1 MTNTKPD
8 DSTPEKKGTRPGRRR
23 RAFAPGSWVSVAAGP
38 LLIAAAGAGEGYL
51 IWSRG
56 QVSMIE
62 SGLIHGGAAIAI
74 AYFGLRS
81 RRQLGLMRSI
91 FSSVVA
97 FANGQRSVDAL
108 RVSED
113 FGPIGQTYNRILEE
127 RDEIARQELAASID
141 GSDEHIEQA
150 SGELQTALDGMWHG
164 LALFDPTGKAT
175 VLNGA
180 IRVQLGIE
188 RDPAIGT
195 PYSHLFSDADI
206 IKALDSIV
214 SKQNCQRTTF
224 EVRRGENEAETIL
237 RVSVKPAMRGGAL
250 VFVEDITQQHSAD
263 EARSNVV
270 AHTTHELRTPL
281 SNIRLY
287 VEEAL
292 DAPEGDEQV
301 RSRSLNVI
309 NQETRRLERM
319 VEDMLSASE
328 IESGSLKL
336 HIGDIRLDALFQEL
350 TEDYQASAS
359 DKGLVLSFDMP
370 PKLPI
375 IQGDRQ
381 KFAVAL
387 HNLIGNAIKYTPEGG
402 AVSVSVRE
410 EAGMLLVEV
419 ADTGIGVSEEESER
433 IFERFYRANDSRV
446 SDETGTGLGLTLA
459 REVARLHGGD
469 IVVESEPGSGSKFT
483 LTVPLPEKLSAAA

>member
-1 MTNTKPD
+1 MTNTKPEEPPKED
-8 DSTPEKKGTRPGRRR
+8 IRPPKGTRRS
-23 RAFAPGSWVSVAAGP
+23 FTTGSWVSVVFAP
-38 LLIAAAGAGEGYL
+38 LLVAAAGAGEVYL
-51 IWSRG
+51 IWSGG
-56 QVSMIE
+56 QVSIIE
-62 SGLIHGGAAIAI
+62 SALIHTGAVLTLS
-74 AYFGLRS
+74 YFGMRS
-81 RRQLGLMRSI
+81 RREHGLMRSVL
-91 FSSVVA
+91 SSVVA
-97 FANGQRSVDAL
+97 FSNGQRSVDAL

-113 FGPIGQTYNRILEE
+113 FGAIGQTYNRILEE

-141 GSDEHIEQA
+141 DDDEHIEQA
-150 SGELQTALDGMWHG
+150 SGELQAAIDGLWQG

-180 IRVQLGIE
+180 IRVQLGID
-188 RDPAIGT
+188 RDPALGT
-195 PYSHLFSDADI
+195 PFSHLFSDAAI
-206 IKALDSIV
+206 IDALDAIV
-214 SKQNCQRTTF
+214 NKRNRQRSTF
-224 EVRRGENEAETIL
+224 EVHRGENEAETIL

-250 VFVEDITQQHSAD
+250 VFVEDITQQHAAD
-263 EARSNVV
+263 EARTNMV

-292 DAPEGDEQV
+292 DAPEDDHKI

-336 HIGDIRLDALFQEL
+336 HVGDIRLDALFQEL
-350 TEDYQASAS
+350 TEDYQASAA
-359 DKGLVLSFDMP
+359 DRRLTLSFDMP
-370 PKLPI
+370 PKLPV

-381 KFAVAL
+381 KFSVAL
-387 HNLIGNAIKYTPEGG
+387 HNLIGNAIKYTQPGG

-410 EAGMLLVEV
+410 EMDMLLVEV
-419 ADTGIGVSEEESER
+419 ADTGIGVSEEEAER
-433 IFERFYRANDSRV
+433 IFERFYRANDPLV
-446 SDETGTGLGLTLA
+446 SEETGTGLGLTLA

-469 IVVESEPGSGSKFT
+469 IVIESELGSGSKFT

>member
-1 MTNTKPD
+1 M
-8 DSTPEKKGTRPGRRR
+8 
-23 RAFAPGSWVSVAAGP
+23 SVAGAP
-38 LLIAAAGAGEGYL
+38 LLVAAAGAGEGYL
-51 IWSRG
+51 IWSGG
-56 QVSMIE
+56 QVSITE
-62 SGLIHGGAAIAI
+62 SALIHAGAVFTL
-74 AYFGLRS
+74 AYFGLRA
-81 RRQLGLMRSI
+81 RRENGLVRSI
-91 FSSVVA
+91 LSSVVA

-127 RDEIARQELAASID
+127 RDEIARQELAASIEN
-141 GSDEHIEQA
+141 GDEPIEQA
-150 SGELQTALDGMWHG
+150 SGELQTAIDGLWHG

-188 RDPAIGT
+188 REPAIGT
-195 PYSHLFSDADI
+195 PYSHLFSDAAI
-206 IKALDSIV
+206 IKALDAILS
-214 SKQNCQRTTF
+214 SQNRQQNTF

-250 VFVEDITQQHSAD
+250 VFVEDITQQHAAD
-263 EARSNVV
+263 EARSNVI

-292 DAPEGDEQV
+292 DAPEGDQEI

-319 VEDMLSASE
+319 VEDMLSTSE

-336 HIGDIRLDALFQEL
+336 HVGDIRLDALFQEL
-350 TEDYQASAS
+350 TEDYQASAT
-359 DKGLVLSFDMP
+359 DKELTLSFDLP
-370 PKLPI
+370 PKLPV

-387 HNLIGNAIKYTPEGG
+387 HNLIGNAVKYTPAGG

-410 EAGMLLVEV
+410 ESDMLLIEV
-419 ADTGIGVSEEESER
+419 ADTGIGIGEDEVER
-433 IFERFYRANDSRV
+433 IFERFYRANDPLV

-469 IVVESEPGSGSKFT
+469 IVVESDPGNGSKFS

>member
-1 MTNTKPD
+1 
-8 DSTPEKKGTRPGRRR
+8 
-23 RAFAPGSWVSVAAGP
+23 VSVAGAP
-38 LLIAAAGAGEGYL
+38 LLVAAAGAGEGYL
-51 IWSRG
+51 IWSGG
-56 QVSMIE
+56 QVSITE
-62 SGLIHGGAAIAI
+62 SALIHAGAVFTLV
-74 AYFGLRS
+74 YFGMRS
-81 RRQLGLMRSI
+81 RREHGLIRSI
-91 FSSVVA
+91 LSSVVA

-127 RDEIARQELAASID
+127 RDEIARQELAASIEN
-141 GSDEHIEQA
+141 GDEPIEQA
-150 SGELQTALDGMWHG
+150 SGELQTAIDGMWHG

-195 PYSHLFSDADI
+195 PYSHLFSDEAI
-206 IKALDSIV
+206 IKALDSIL
-214 SKQNCQRTTF
+214 SNQKRQQNTF
-224 EVRRGENEAETIL
+224 EVRRGENEVETIL

-250 VFVEDITQQHSAD
+250 VFVEDITQQHAAD

-292 DAPEGDEQV
+292 DAPEGDQEI

-319 VEDMLSASE
+319 IEDMLSVSE

-336 HIGDIRLDALFQEL
+336 HVGDIRLDALFQEL
-350 TEDYQASAS
+350 TEDYQASAT
-359 DKGLVLSFDMP
+359 DKGMTLSFDLP
-370 PKLPI
+370 PKLPV

-381 KFAVAL
+381 KFEVAL
-387 HNLIGNAIKYTPEGG
+387 HNLIGNAIKYTPTGG

-410 EAGMLLVEV
+410 DADMLLIEV
-419 ADTGIGVSEEESER
+419 ADTGIGIGEDEIER
-433 IFERFYRANDSRV
+433 IFERFYRANDPLV

-469 IVVESEPGSGSKFT
+469 IVVESDPGNGSKFS

>member
-1 MTNTKPD
+1 M
-8 DSTPEKKGTRPGRRR
+8 
-23 RAFAPGSWVSVAAGP
+23 SVAGAP
-38 LLIAAAGAGEGYL
+38 LLVAAAGAGEGYL
-51 IWSRG
+51 IWSGG
-56 QVSMIE
+56 QVSITE
-62 SGLIHGGAAIAI
+62 SALIHAGAVFTLV
-74 AYFGLRS
+74 YFGMRS
-81 RRQLGLMRSI
+81 RREHGLIRSI
-91 FSSVVA
+91 LSSVVA

-127 RDEIARQELAASID
+127 RDEIARQELAASIEN
-141 GSDEHIEQA
+141 GDEPIEQA
-150 SGELQTALDGMWHG
+150 SGELQTAIDGMWHG

-195 PYSHLFSDADI
+195 PYSHLFSDEAI
-206 IKALDSIV
+206 IKALDSIL
-214 SKQNCQRTTF
+214 SNQKRQQNTF
-224 EVRRGENEAETIL
+224 EVRRGENEVETIL

-250 VFVEDITQQHSAD
+250 VFVEDITQQHAAD

-292 DAPEGDEQV
+292 DAPEGDQEI

-319 VEDMLSASE
+319 IEDMLSVSE

-336 HIGDIRLDALFQEL
+336 HVGDIRLDALFQEL
-350 TEDYQASAS
+350 TEDYQASAT
-359 DKGLVLSFDMP
+359 DKGMTLSFDLP
-370 PKLPI
+370 PKLPV

-381 KFAVAL
+381 KFEVAL
-387 HNLIGNAIKYTPEGG
+387 HNLIGNAIKYTPTGG

-410 EAGMLLVEV
+410 DADMLLIEV
-419 ADTGIGVSEEESER
+419 ADTGIGIGEDEIER
-433 IFERFYRANDSRV
+433 IFERFYRANDPLV

-469 IVVESEPGSGSKFT
+469 IVVESDPGNGSKFS